1 MGQFQNME
9 IVQIILSCIICAF
22 EELIESWLTVNQKL
36 FKIQFDRI
44 IYLKKIIIIFANI
57 WGPIYWAFRSRTVSQ
72 LFDCKLGKFWYINV
86 YIGVDRNKFYGNFE
100 KFLVLIK
107 LKGHCFFF

>member
-44 IYLKKIIIIFANI
+44 IYLKKSLSYLPTPEVLFTELSDHVLYVSYLTVNLANI
-57 WGPIYWAFRSRTVSQ
+57 DI
-72 LFDCKLGKFWYINV
+72 
-86 YIGVDRNKFYGNFE
+86 
-100 KFLVLIK
+100 
-107 LKGHCFFF
+107 

>member
-44 IYLKKIIIIFANI
+44 FYLKRIIIIFANI
-57 WGPIYWAFRSRTVSQ
+57 WGPIYRAFRSRTVSH
-72 LFDCKLGKFWYINV
+72 LFASELDKFWYINV
-86 YIGVDRNKFYGNFE
+86 YIRVDRYSFE
-100 KFLVLIK
+100 IFTK
-107 LKGHCFFF
+107 